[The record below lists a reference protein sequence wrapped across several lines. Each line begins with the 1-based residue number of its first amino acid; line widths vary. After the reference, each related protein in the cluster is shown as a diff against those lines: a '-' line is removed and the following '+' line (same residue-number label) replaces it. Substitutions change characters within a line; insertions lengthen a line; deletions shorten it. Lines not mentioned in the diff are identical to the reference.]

1 MAPSTPQ
8 LPTKFPCWCRAIYS
22 WGGETKR
29 DLGFIEGDLIE
40 CLNAGDGQWWM
51 GRLRRDRRMMGLF
64 PSNFVQLLGEDFVPV
79 TRSISP
85 MVPAAASPITNP
97 TSAPK
102 KQKTVWRKPFQA
114 HKQALAP
121 SGESSSSASPVGSTI
136 PQTPPRDG
144 SLSRR
149 TRPSRTPTTAVKQQS
164 SLSRP
169 LSVSRPSSRGASPRS
184 SQEPV
189 AQQYDLSSRSR
200 TGPPS
205 RAVSPRPP
213 PRETAN
219 RSPLISPTAPMH
231 NHVQLSHS
239 PSRAISPRPQLP
251 EIAHHSPLT
260 PSVPVYSHA
269 QLSHS
274 SSRAISPRPHLPEVA
289 NHSPLSPSVPT
300 RHGYH
305 LSHQSSREISPLL
318 LTEREESPPPPPP
331 PPHRVAVQRQPSPHA
346 GIPQQLDMNDRY
358 VVFARTPSPAAHS
371 EANSEANGHT
381 PSPLRDAM
389 EDVMTSLDDMGI
401 SRGSHSPSPQPDFN
415 NPWSPSA
422 FDSLH
427 NSRQTQSS
435 NRPLTSLGFEG
446 EKDYYNSDSVHRN
459 SVYTHDPFIEGPPQ
473 INNYVQRMESR
484 LRQMQ
489 EQGRR
494 ASEDIRPQTS
504 YEMDE
509 DADEMP
515 PPPPPRHTSSYHS
528 RHNSIPTHLPSLKNR
543 RSGNDLRNDM
553 LNRTFTNKS
562 NTTNSSSGIQSNS
575 TNPSL
580 MSDVS
585 AGGFS
590 ATSAGSYARRGNR
603 TADRPN
609 TSFDTSR
616 ARGFSEL
623 ARTSRPESPMS
634 GISYHSS
641 HNTSR
646 QGASSAVP
654 WSSLATTP
662 EESNSVFGGLATP
675 KAKKQGFFKKIL
687 ESAKTGAA
695 NARSSIAVG
704 QNGGPYSPTKGR
716 AISPIHSSQSYR
728 ESAAREI
735 GLSNSP
741 IDWVQVRRDVNRASS
756 PSRNERVERAE
767 RCQMMDHPV
776 IYAVEELHETAE
788 GEESIDGLPVGEP
801 MDFSTANLTLVD
813 KSARFVNS
821 LPPMTNPM
829 SLAQG
834 YVCRPYKSD
843 VQRLRAIFTWV
854 SEKIAWD
861 EPIEEVDIDLRR
873 VLQTKRGCP
882 QEVAYLVREM
892 CAAVGLHSEAIEGFL
907 KTPGEMFE
915 LDSLSRPNHWWNA
928 VLVDGE
934 WRLMDCSLASPTNP
948 RRNQFVTIN
957 VATAEPWYFLA
968 RPLEF
973 CYSHVPLEPEAQHIC
988 PPISPDVL
996 LALPTT
1002 CPTYFKM
1009 GIEFPDYDTS
1019 LFRLEGLELL
1029 QVRILV
1035 PADVECAAEVEAPGY
1050 ARDAD
1055 GDFFESG
1062 EIVRKRAL
1070 VQPEWVKGQKR
1081 ITIKAVLP
1089 GDEGQGVVKIYA
1101 GRKGLMHSSRDIP
1114 HPLAFALP
1122 ILHAG
1127 ENPPYD
1133 FVIRHPTPHAHRHD
1147 LYIMQ
1152 PQCHKLAVNNTF
1164 VFAVRQHPSSAT
1176 PQPAS
1181 TENSFSG
1188 RVSPSVFSRPA
1199 SALSMVS
1206 SSAGG
1211 STVST
1216 VSNEFSASTSAI
1228 SSTRSNSGREK
1239 PAKLAIQSPS
1249 GKILRLTRKADHMIS
1264 SPSSSDS
1271 PSDCTADGSV
1281 WETVIKIGERGV
1293 WRGLVLADRV
1303 ARCVIQLYL
1312 GIKLP
1317 SLPFRAIYLHIYIDI
1332 YIVIDFWEMT
1342 RKIPL
1347 PDPFASIPR
1356 VNLLYPFSSPIH
1368 ALPGLTSAA
1377 ATRTLGAAPGQGK
1390 SKVNVSLFAKR
1401 EDHSSPLACAGNKYR
1416 KLEYIVP
1423 DILSSSPKY
1432 GAGVAADE
1440 PVDVPEK
1447 GKVTT
1452 LVTEGAIQ
1460 SNHTV
1465 QVASVASKIG
1475 LDSVVILH
1483 KGTGG
1488 GLSTTKDKESFLRTG
1503 NPHICRLLGSDVRVS
1518 EQPTEPKTQND
1529 LVEEVF
1535 QELKGKGEVPYW
1547 IPSGASL
1554 HPLGSIGY
1562 ARCAFEIAEQEK
1574 ELLPSTSSPAD
1585 RVAQFDYIF
1594 IACGSGSTLGGL
1606 IAGFKLLDK
1615 TQRQSNSGLRPR
1627 RIIGILTS
1635 RTRRK
1640 NYHAER
1646 ILRFAR
1652 RAAGQI
1658 GLDPETD
1665 ITMDDVY
1672 LDDRFAGE
1680 RYGVLDAKTKETL
1693 GYVAEKEEVILD
1705 PVYTA
1710 KVARGMLEWVG
1721 SGEVERDFLD
1731 RDAAQGQ
1738 GHDVNVLFVHTGGQ
1752 SALGAYADI

>member
-64 PSNFVQLLGEDFVPV
+64 PSNFVQLLEEDFVPV
-79 TRSISP
+79 SRAISP
-85 MVPAAASPITNP
+85 MIPAAASPITNP

-102 KQKTVWRKPFQA
+102 KQKTVFRKPFQA
-114 HKQALAP
+114 HKEALAP
-121 SGESSSSASPVGSTI
+121 SGGSSYSTSPIGSTI

-149 TRPSRTPTTAVKQQS
+149 TKPSRTPTTAVKQQS
-164 SLSRP
+164 SLSR
-169 LSVSRPSSRGASPRS
+169 SVSRPSSRAVSPRPP
-184 SQEPV
+184 QEP
-189 AQQYDLSSRSR
+189 ATQQYDLSSRSR

-205 RAVSPRPP
+205 RAVSPHPQRH
-213 PRETAN
+213 ESAQ
-219 RSPLISPTAPMH
+219 RSPLISPTIPMH
-231 NHVQLSHS
+231 NHVSLSHS
-239 PSRAISPRPQLP
+239 PSRAISPRPQFPEIAHHSPLTPSVPVHSHIQLSHSSSRAMSPRPQLP
-251 EIAHHSPLT
+251 EIAHHSPL
-260 PSVPVYSHA
+260 
-269 QLSHS
+269 
-274 SSRAISPRPHLPEVA
+274 
-289 NHSPLSPSVPT
+289 SPSVPMHNNF
-300 RHGYH
+300 R
-305 LSHQSSREISPLL
+305 LSHQSSREISPLQ
-318 LTEREESPPPPPP
+318 LTEREESPPPPP
-331 PPHRVAVQRQPSPHA
+331 PPHRVAVQRQPSPNVGVPH
-346 GIPQQLDMNDRY
+346 QLDMNDRY

-371 EANSEANGHT
+371 EANSDVNGQT

-389 EDVMTSLDDMGI
+389 EDVMSSLDDMGI
-401 SRGSHSPSPQPDFN
+401 SRESHSPSPQPDFS
-415 NPWSPSA
+415 NPWSPAA
-422 FDSLH
+422 FDGLRDDRRSQA
-427 NSRQTQSS
+427 N

-446 EKDYYNSDSVHRN
+446 EKEYYNSDPTHRN
-459 SVYTHDPFIEGPPQ
+459 SVYTHDPFVEGPPQ
-473 INNYVQRMESR
+473 ISNYVQRMESR

-494 ASEDIRPQTS
+494 ASEDIRPS
-504 YEMDE
+504 ACHDGDE
-509 DADEMP
+509 DADMP
-515 PPPPPRHTSSYHS
+515 PPPPPRHGAYHS
-528 RHNSIPTHLPSLKNR
+528 RHNSIPAHLPSLTSR
-543 RSGNDLRNDM
+543 RSGQELRNDM
-553 LNRTFTNKS
+553 LNRSFTNKS
-562 NTTNSSSGIQSNS
+562 STTNSSSGVQSNS

-580 MSDVS
+580 MSGAS

-590 ATSAGSYARRGNR
+590 ATSAGSYARRGHG
-603 TADRPN
+603 TGERPN
-609 TSFDTSR
+609 TAFDTFRS
-616 ARGFSEL
+616 RGFSDI
-623 ARTSRPESPMS
+623 ARMSRPESPVS

-646 QGASSAVP
+646 QGASSAIP
-654 WSSLATTP
+654 WSTPATMP

-716 AISPIHSSQSYR
+716 AISPIHSSQSHR
-728 ESAAREI
+728 ESAAREM
-735 GLSNSP
+735 GMGNNP

-788 GEESIDGLPVGEP
+788 GEESIDGLPISEP
-801 MDFSTANLTLVD
+801 TDFSTANLTLVD

-821 LPPMTNPM
+821 LPPMTNPL

-861 EPIEEVDIDLRR
+861 EPIEDMDIDMRR
-873 VLQTKRGCP
+873 VLQTKRGCA
-882 QEVAYLVREM
+882 QEVAYLVSEM
-892 CAAVGLHSEAIEGFL
+892 CAAVGLHAEAIEGFL

-948 RRNQFVTIN
+948 RRNQFVSIHA
-957 VATAEPWYFLA
+957 ATAESWYFLA
-968 RPLEF
+968 RPLEL
-973 CYSHVPLEPEAQHIC
+973 CYSHVPLEPEGQHIC

-996 LALPTT
+996 LALPTA

-1009 GIEFPDYDTS
+1009 GIQFPDYDTS
-1019 LFRLEGLELL
+1019 LFRLEGLEVL

-1035 PADVECAAEVEAPGY
+1035 PADVECAAEVEAPAF

-1070 VQPEWVKGQKR
+1070 VQPEWANGHKR

-1089 GDEGQGVVKIYA
+1089 GDEGQGVLKIYA

-1122 ILHAG
+1122 IIHAG

-1133 FVIRHPTPHAHRHD
+1133 FVLRHPTPHAHRHD
-1147 LYIMQ
+1147 LYIIQ
-1152 PQCHKLAVNNTF
+1152 PQCHKLGVNNTF
-1164 VFAVRQHPSSAT
+1164 VFAVRQHPSSPT
-1176 PQPAS
+1176 VQPAS

-1188 RVSPSVFSRPA
+1188 RISPSVFSRPA

-1264 SPSSSDS
+1264 CPNSSDS

-1303 ARCVIQLYL
+1303 ARWCV
-1312 GIKLP
+1312 
-1317 SLPFRAIYLHIYIDI
+1317 FAE
-1332 YIVIDFWEMT
+1332 WEC
-1342 RKIPL
+1342 
-1347 PDPFASIPR
+1347 F
-1356 VNLLYPFSSPIH
+1356 
-1368 ALPGLTSAA
+1368 
-1377 ATRTLGAAPGQGK
+1377 
-1390 SKVNVSLFAKR
+1390 
-1401 EDHSSPLACAGNKYR
+1401 
-1416 KLEYIVP
+1416 
-1423 DILSSSPKY
+1423 
-1432 GAGVAADE
+1432 
-1440 PVDVPEK
+1440 
-1447 GKVTT
+1447 
-1452 LVTEGAIQ
+1452 
-1460 SNHTV
+1460 
-1465 QVASVASKIG
+1465 
-1475 LDSVVILH
+1475 
-1483 KGTGG
+1483 
-1488 GLSTTKDKESFLRTG
+1488 
-1503 NPHICRLLGSDVRVS
+1503 
-1518 EQPTEPKTQND
+1518 
-1529 LVEEVF
+1529 
-1535 QELKGKGEVPYW
+1535 
-1547 IPSGASL
+1547 
-1554 HPLGSIGY
+1554 
-1562 ARCAFEIAEQEK
+1562 
-1574 ELLPSTSSPAD
+1574 
-1585 RVAQFDYIF
+1585 
-1594 IACGSGSTLGGL
+1594 
-1606 IAGFKLLDK
+1606 
-1615 TQRQSNSGLRPR
+1615 
-1627 RIIGILTS
+1627 
-1635 RTRRK
+1635 
-1640 NYHAER
+1640 
-1646 ILRFAR
+1646 
-1652 RAAGQI
+1652 
-1658 GLDPETD
+1658 
-1665 ITMDDVY
+1665 
-1672 LDDRFAGE
+1672 
-1680 RYGVLDAKTKETL
+1680 
-1693 GYVAEKEEVILD
+1693 
-1705 PVYTA
+1705 
-1710 KVARGMLEWVG
+1710 
-1721 SGEVERDFLD
+1721 
-1731 RDAAQGQ
+1731 
-1738 GHDVNVLFVHTGGQ
+1738 
-1752 SALGAYADI
+1752 